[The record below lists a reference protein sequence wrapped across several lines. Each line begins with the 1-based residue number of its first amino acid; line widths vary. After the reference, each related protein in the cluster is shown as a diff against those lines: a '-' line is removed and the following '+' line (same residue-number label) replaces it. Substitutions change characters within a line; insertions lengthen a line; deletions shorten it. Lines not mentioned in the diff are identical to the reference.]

1 MKPCQKFFGKVYII
15 FLSIKPANNLIGFLI
30 LGAIQSFTFA
40 RMFSEPEKEEFFG
53 FVDSYK
59 NFILVIY
66 AQFYVLPKIP
76 NLRLILN
83 LSTPKFH
90 WLITHTVDF
99 IRKNGYWGLVS
110 EQIIESSHS
119 IIYTSLKRRCNT
131 KSRKTFLL
139 FVAKEAALKN
149 FVFDNVEK

>member
-1 MKPCQKFFGKVYII
+1 MYCLNSNSKV
-15 FLSIKPANNLIGFLI
+15 N
-30 LGAIQSFTFA
+30 FT
-40 RMFSEPEKEEFFG
+40 S
-53 FVDSYK
+53 
-59 NFILVIY
+59 
-66 AQFYVLPKIP
+66 
-76 NLRLILN
+76 

-90 WLITHTVDF
+90 WLITHAVDF
-99 IRKNGYWGLVS
+99 IRKNGYLGLVS